1 MQYKTSKTRLYVNY
15 HYVIESIDDKNVTI
29 IEPVDNIN
37 ITLTIDKLKKHF
49 KLPYANTCDGVQGL
63 SLGEK
68 ITIFDCNTPYVDRYY
83 IWTALTRAKDMKN
96 VQVFEHS
103 DQEVMSLKKSWVK
116 LYFTQKVN
124 GYKQQD
130 KKAGRQYDNKDYIDA
145 EWFKVQYRDHKHCPL
160 CKTLFKVTIQKDNKV
175 ISNITA
181 DRKDNKKAHTISNC
195 QLMCLKFN
203 VSKR

>member
-1 MQYKTSKTRLYVNY
+1 MHYKTSKTRLYVNY

-49 KLPYANTCDGVQGL
+49 KLPYANTCDSVQGL
-63 SLGEK
+63 RLGEK

-103 DQEVMSLKKSWVK
+103 DQEVMSLKKSWLNYISLK
-116 LYFTQKVN
+116 RLMDTNNRIK
-124 GYKQQD
+124 KQV
-130 KKAGRQYDNKDYIDA
+130 DN
-145 EWFKVQYRDHKHCPL
+145 
-160 CKTLFKVTIQKDNKV
+160 TIIK
-175 ISNITA
+175 
-181 DRKDNKKAHTISNC
+181 TISTLNG
-195 QLMCLKFN
+195 LKFSIEIIN
-203 VSKR
+203 TVHYVKRYSKLQCKRTTK